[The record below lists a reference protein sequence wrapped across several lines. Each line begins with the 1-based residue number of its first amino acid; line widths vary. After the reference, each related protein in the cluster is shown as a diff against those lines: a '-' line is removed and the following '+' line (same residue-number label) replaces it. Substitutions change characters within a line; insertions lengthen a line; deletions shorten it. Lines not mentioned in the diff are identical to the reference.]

1 MKELTRVERA
11 AVAAHAR
18 GDDWTQFW
26 DTHRHAIALAEP
38 WDRQRFHRLVR
49 QLTSLVVA
57 GNADGEPLSTTHYAR
72 GTRQTPRPRHPACG
86 RHDHVGPLLVV
97 TRAGGRE
104 RMSTTGQDAA
114 DDQDQD
120 DGPCYLTLVR
130 PRCPDCGSPNFR
142 AYKTARN
149 GAEGSDDDSKVRY
162 SRCLKCHRPVV
173 IVVE

>member
-57 GNADGEPLSTTHYAR
+57 GNADGERPLDNPLCPWDEADTEAA
-72 GTRQTPRPRHPACG
+72 PI
-86 RHDHVGPLLVV
+86 LLVDD
-97 TRAGGRE
+97 
-104 RMSTTGQDAA
+104 TTTSA
-114 DDQDQD
+114 
-120 DGPCYLTLVR
+120 
-130 PRCPDCGSPNFR
+130 
-142 AYKTARN
+142 
-149 GAEGSDDDSKVRY
+149 
-162 SRCLKCHRPVV
+162 RCLWSPGQ
-173 IVVE
+173 EAGSE